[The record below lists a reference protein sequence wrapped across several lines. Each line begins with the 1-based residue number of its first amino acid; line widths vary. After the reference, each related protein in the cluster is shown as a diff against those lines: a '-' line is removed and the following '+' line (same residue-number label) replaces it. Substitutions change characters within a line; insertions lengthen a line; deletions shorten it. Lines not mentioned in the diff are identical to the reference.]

1 MLSQQKFY
9 RVELEK
15 LIQDEIVRLTGN
27 IINGQSAV
35 DYADFKF
42 QVGMIRGLREAL
54 ELCDV
59 AETEATRKGGL

>member
-1 MLSQQKFY
+1 MISQQKFY

-15 LIQDEIVRLTGN
+15 LIQEQITRLNEN

-42 QVGMIRGLREAL
+42 QVGMIRGFREAI